1 MSNLTLPA
9 NIVSNPKLSQWFRL
23 DHLPLVTVC
32 SGKVELGQGIQTALQ
47 QIAADELGVDLDQM
61 NWIAGDTHLS
71 PDEWYTAGSLS
82 IENGGA
88 ALKTALGYARYLSIE
103 IAAKQLGVNA
113 NSISIDKGI
122 FTSKDSNQQIT
133 YAQIADHVDLDIEII
148 SNEQIVLT
156 KQQVLSKWV
165 GKSIAREDLQSK
177 LSGAAF
183 IHDFTLPNMQHAR
196 MIRAKHVQST
206 INHVDI
212 EKIQQLPGVEQVV
225 HSGSFLAIVG
235 GDEALLVLA
244 QEKAQAFVS
253 WQTPAYV
260 QAQTPTEGMITA
272 LPAGDEIAYQQGSSD
287 TAHKTIK
294 ARYSRPFIAHA
305 SIGPACAIAQ
315 ESDGILTVWSHT
327 QGSHLVKNQIAV
339 GLRQDPSTVKVIHL
353 HGAGC
358 YGHNSADD
366 VAFDAAFIAKMTG
379 LPIRV
384 QWSREEELTASPFGS
399 PGVVEFEVGV
409 DETGRIMNWQS
420 EIWSPTHIH
429 RPGWSGKLNLLGAWM
444 IDPPHPIDETKDN
457 PLPQGGGLR
466 NAITLYNVD
475 YQQVRHHM
483 IPQAPLRTSA
493 LRGLGAYLN
502 VFAMESFMD
511 EVSEELGQDS
521 LEFRKKHLSD
531 PRSIT
536 LLDTLAQMANWSNRA
551 NLPEGTGLG
560 MGFARYKN
568 SGAYC
573 GVMVQ
578 LRAEEKIYI
587 DHVWSVC
594 DAGEVINPDGLIN
607 QIEGGIIQSISW
619 TLKEMV
625 TWDTE
630 GVTSASWDTYPILNF
645 DEVPQVEVKLL
656 NQPGVQ
662 SLGGGEASAGPTAA
676 AIANALVQALGV
688 RARHLPLTP
697 DRLAEL
703 MS

>member
-9 NIVSNPKLSQWFRL
+9 NIVSNPKLSHWFGL

-32 SGKVELGQGIQTALQ
+32 TGKVELGQGIQTALQ
-47 QIAADELGVDLDQM
+47 QIAADELGLELEQIQ
-61 NWIAGDTHLS
+61 WIAGDTQLS

-88 ALKTALGYARYLSIE
+88 ALKVALGHARYLCLQA
-103 IAAKQLGVNA
+103 AAKQLDV
-113 NSISIDKGI
+113 SIDTISIAKGV
-122 FTSKDSNQQIT
+122 FSSTKVSQQLSYADLSSN
-133 YAQIADHVDLDIEII
+133 VNLDQEII
-148 SNEQIVLT
+148 SSETIQAS
-156 KQQVLSKWV
+156 KRQVHSALV
-165 GKSIAREDLQSK
+165 GKSLLREDLKSK

-183 IHDFTLPNMQHAR
+183 IHDFSLPNMRHAR

-206 INHVDI
+206 IVSADL
-212 EKIQQLPGVEQVV
+212 EKIKQLPGVEQVV

-235 GDEALLVLA
+235 HNEAQIVAA
-244 QEKAQAFVS
+244 QEKAQACVV
-253 WQTPAYV
+253 WKAPQYV
-260 QAQTPTEGMITA
+260 AQQVETEAMITA
-272 LPAGDEIAYQQGSSD
+272 LPAGDEIAYEQG
-287 TAHKTIK
+287 TKKLAVKTMK

-305 SIGPACAIAQ
+305 SIGPACALAQ
-315 ESDGILTVWSHT
+315 ETDGILSVWSHT
-327 QGSHLVKNQIAV
+327 QGPHLLKNQIAV
-339 GLRQDPSTVKVIHL
+339 GLRQDASTVNVIHL

-366 VAFDAAFIAKMTG
+366 VAFDAAFIAKSTG

-384 QWSREEELTASPFGS
+384 QWSREEELTATPFGA
-399 PGVVEFEVGV
+399 PGVIEFQAEVDDAGK
-409 DETGRIMNWQS
+409 IINWQS
-420 EIWSPTHIH
+420 EVWSPTHIH

-444 IDPPHPIDETKDN
+444 IDPAHPIDETKDN

-466 NAITLYNVD
+466 NAITLYDVG

-502 VFAMESFMD
+502 IFGMESFMD
-511 EVSEELGQDS
+511 ELAEELGQDG
-521 LEFRKKHLSD
+521 LEFRKKHLQD

-536 LLDTLAQMANWSNRA
+536 LLNTLADMAKWSKRES
-551 NLPEGTGLG
+551 LPEGSGLG

-568 SGAYC
+568 TGAYC

-587 DHVWSVC
+587 DQVWAVC

-625 TWDTE
+625 TWNKE
-630 GVTSASWDTYPILNF
+630 EVTSANWDTYPILMF
-645 DEVPQVEVKLL
+645 DEVPRVEVQLL
-656 NQPGVQ
+656 NHPGIA
-662 SLGGGEASAGPTAA
+662 SLGGGEAAAGPTAA
-676 AIANALVQALGV
+676 AIANALVQALGM

-697 DRLAEL
+697 ERLAQL
-703 MS
+703 AQ

>member
-1 MSNLTLPA
+1 
-9 NIVSNPKLSQWFRL
+9 
-23 DHLPLVTVC
+23 
-32 SGKVELGQGIQTALQ
+32 
-47 QIAADELGVDLDQM
+47 
-61 NWIAGDTHLS
+61 
-71 PDEWYTAGSLS
+71 
-82 IENGGA
+82 
-88 ALKTALGYARYLSIE
+88 
-103 IAAKQLGVNA
+103 
-113 NSISIDKGI
+113 
-122 FTSKDSNQQIT
+122 
-133 YAQIADHVDLDIEII
+133 
-148 SNEQIVLT
+148 
-156 KQQVLSKWV
+156 
-165 GKSIAREDLQSK
+165 
-177 LSGAAF
+177 
-183 IHDFTLPNMQHAR
+183 
-196 MIRAKHVQST
+196 
-206 INHVDI
+206 
-212 EKIQQLPGVEQVV
+212 
-225 HSGSFLAIVG
+225 
-235 GDEALLVLA
+235 
-244 QEKAQAFVS
+244 
-253 WQTPAYV
+253 
-260 QAQTPTEGMITA
+260 
-272 LPAGDEIAYQQGSSD
+272 
-287 TAHKTIK
+287 
-294 ARYSRPFIAHA
+294 
-305 SIGPACAIAQ
+305 
-315 ESDGILTVWSHT
+315 
-327 QGSHLVKNQIAV
+327 
-339 GLRQDPSTVKVIHL
+339 
-353 HGAGC
+353 
-358 YGHNSADD
+358 
-366 VAFDAAFIAKMTG
+366 
-379 LPIRV
+379 
-384 QWSREEELTASPFGS
+384 
-399 PGVVEFEVGV
+399 
-409 DETGRIMNWQS
+409 
-420 EIWSPTHIH
+420 
-429 RPGWSGKLNLLGAWM
+429 
-444 IDPPHPIDETKDN
+444 
-457 PLPQGGGLR
+457 
-466 NAITLYNVD
+466 
-475 YQQVRHHM
+475 
-483 IPQAPLRTSA
+483 
-493 LRGLGAYLN
+493 
-502 VFAMESFMD
+502 MESFID